1 MFVSICPCDE
11 HFSNLSTGSIGAP
24 SSVLCCEVEGANRST
39 YTVEIWHS
47 EGHDGNQFTSFIN
60 LPNIDR
66 MVLSLFFTFLSLF
79 VIRVISICPCDEHFS
94 NLSTGSIGAPFQPS
108 VVRSK
113 EPMFPHVHC

>member
-1 MFVSICPCDE
+1 HVVSICPCDE

-47 EGHDGNQFTSFIN
+47 EGHDGNW
-60 LPNIDR
+60 